1 MKVIVVFGLAF
12 VYVSASV
19 HQDQPEIYHHNE
31 LQDISNVEIIN
42 GHNASPG
49 QFPYQVRLFIKKSR
63 KYFGCSGSL
72 INHNWVL
79 TAAHCTN
86 GSDSVQVLL
95 GGIESSDFRAKFL
108 IKPKY
113 IIIHEDWDDYYKL
126 NDISLIRIP
135 YIKYSEYIKPV
146 NLPKIQRYYKTYVGF
161 KAIATGWGDTSIAS
175 NSSPEI
181 LQYGTVKIIN
191 SKKCSDTFGN
201 IKSSQMCTFASKIS
215 ICFGD
220 SGGPLVLFPSKVQ
233 VGITSFVPGN
243 CSSPNGF
250 TRVTSFLKWI
260 KRHTGLPL

>member
-1 MKVIVVFGLAF
+1 MKVLVVFSLAF

-42 GHNASPG
+42 GHDASPG
-49 QFPYQVRLFIKKSR
+49 QFPYQVRLFIKKS
-63 KYFGCSGSL
+63 KEYFGCSGSL

-79 TAAHCTN
+79 TAAHCTY
-86 GSDSVQVLL
+86 GSDFVVALL
-95 GGIESSDFRAKFL
+95 GGIENSDFRAKFL

-113 IIIHEDWDDYYKL
+113 IIIHEDYDDNDVL
-126 NDISLIRIP
+126 NEISLIRIP
-135 YIKYSEYIKPV
+135 YIKYSRYIKPV

-161 KAIATGWGDTSIAS
+161 KAIATGWGRTSNAS

-191 SKKCSDTFGN
+191 NKKCSDTFDN
-201 IKSSQMCTFASKIS
+201 INICTFASNIS
-215 ICFGD
+215 ICNGD
-220 SGGPLVLFPSKVQ
+220 SGGPLVILPSKVQ
-233 VGITSFVPGN
+233 VGIASFVSKG
-243 CSSPNGF
+243 CSNPNGF